1 MDNYYNHYFDP
12 DYFTKREEQKKQ
24 IKTLGLY
31 VGFALISQIVLQNI
45 FSFAI
50 EITGLA
56 EKYLN
61 DGVFQNSADIIIVF
75 VSLLLPFYF
84 MDKKMRAVSGTEESV
99 PLGKP
104 TDGITMILSVVAGIG
119 MCMLA
124 NIATTYLTV
133 IMSVFGLELSSPD
146 IPMPGGIAGVITSIM
161 RVVVVAAVA
170 EELTLRGYVMGNLR
184 KYGDKFAILVSA
196 VVFALMHANLVQA
209 PFALI
214 AGFAIGYYT
223 VKTGTVWTGI
233 AIHAANN
240 FISTAISY
248 AMEYFSEEAVSLL
261 YTVVLY
267 GFILFG
273 AIAMWLLKGRK
284 TFTLGEDLLGTHAK
298 EKIKV
303 FFLNPAMIIALGYM
317 IYITTKFVGFKF

>member
-12 DYFTKREEQKKQ
+12 DYFSKKEAQKKE

-31 VGFALISQIVLQNI
+31 VGFALICQIVLQNI
-45 FSFAI
+45 FSFGI

-56 EKYLN
+56 DKYLS
-61 DGVFQNSADIIIVF
+61 DGIFQNCADIIIVF
-75 VSLLLPFYF
+75 ISLLLPFYF
-84 MDKKMRAVSGTEESV
+84 IGKKMKAVSGTDDPI
-99 PLGKP
+99 PLGKT
-104 TDGITMILSVVAGIG
+104 TDGITLILSVVAGIG

-133 IMSVFGLELSSPD
+133 IMSVLGLELTSPD
-146 IPMPGGIAGVITSIM
+146 IPMPGGITGVITSIM
-161 RVVVVAAVA
+161 RIVIVAAVA

-184 KYGDKFAILVSA
+184 KYGDKFAVFVSA
-196 VVFALMHANLVQA
+196 VVFALMHGNLIQT

-214 AGFAIGYYT
+214 AGFAIGYFT
-223 VKTGTVWTGI
+223 VKTGTLWTGI

-261 YTVVLY
+261 YSVVLY
-267 GFILFG
+267 GFIIFG
-273 AIAMWLLKGRK
+273 VISIWLLKSRK
-284 TFTLGEDLLGTHAK
+284 TFSLREDILGTPIR
-298 EKIKV
+298 EKAGA
-303 FFLNPAMIIALGYM
+303 FFLNPAMVIALGYM